1 MNHDQKDKGRNQE
14 RILFYIMI
22 GASLLFLLSLIG
34 RLFR

>member
-1 MNHDQKDKGRNQE
+1 MNHDDKDKGRYQE
-14 RILFYIMI
+14 KILFYMMI